1 MCGAPG
7 TVCPAFPNPAQAEL
21 ERGTRSRVDELQ
33 SRFMKYYRSSIP
45 KAAKERVVASHLTG
59 SQKHKAEYL
68 VNGKVVGVRQFDQN
82 GQLELERPMK
92 NGVIHG
98 MLYSC
103 DDGVV
108 ISAEPYRNGFAH
120 GIAKQWSYDG
130 ELIGTY
136 TMKHGTGLD
145 LWRCK
150 KNWGKKRIFLAEARF
165 IKDGKWHGY
174 EWWLNEDQRSVHDE
188 QHFWENLQ
196 HGIQRSWNSRGR
208 LRRGYPRYWVTNKQ
222 VTKREYVRAC
232 AKDSNLPPF
241 RESDNRPRRNFP
253 SEVLAAINLTANR

>member
-1 MCGAPG
+1 
-7 TVCPAFPNPAQAEL
+7 
-21 ERGTRSRVDELQ
+21 
-33 SRFMKYYRSSIP
+33 MKHYRSSIP
-45 KAAKERVVASHLTG
+45 KAAKERVVVTHPTG
-59 SQKHKAEYL
+59 PQKYKAEYL
-68 VNGKVVGVRQFDQN
+68 VNGKVVGVRQFNQT

-98 MLYSC
+98 ILYSC
-103 DDGVV
+103 EDGVV

-150 KNWGKKRIFLAEARF
+150 KDWGNKRIFLAEARF

-174 EWWLNEDQRSVHDE
+174 E
-188 QHFWENLQ
+188 
-196 HGIQRSWNSRGR
+196 
-208 LRRGYPRYWVTNKQ
+208 
-222 VTKREYVRAC
+222 
-232 AKDSNLPPF
+232 
-241 RESDNRPRRNFP
+241 
-253 SEVLAAINLTANR
+253 